1 MSESDFADLD
11 RAGLI
16 ALILHQATLI
26 EQLRAEIEQ
35 LRRGDARQA
44 APFSKGE
51 PVPDPKNPGRKPGQ
65 GPFRRRESPA
75 PGQLSE
81 PPIDVPVAE
90 ADCPAC
96 GGPLQ
101 PDRVGQA

>member
-11 RAGLI
+11 RAALI
-16 ALILHQATLI
+16 ALLLHQPTLI
-26 EQLRAEIEQ
+26 EQLRAEVEQ

-51 PVPDPKNPGRKPGQ
+51 PVPNPKSPGRKPGP
-65 GPFRRRESPA
+65 GPFRRRAPPA
-75 PGQLSE
+75 PEHLSE

-90 ADCPAC
+90 ADCPDC
-96 GGPLQ
+96 GGP
-101 PDRVGQA
+101 